1 MTEVTHTI
9 TKKIGRSM
17 IRRLQILLT
26 VDYHSMKSMKH
37 DPLYE
42 KAVRLAE
49 GGIVEIAGH
58 FVRAVNVPA
67 AECPC
72 DLCEMDSAC
81 RMEMTDLCAELDAY
95 TRSKNLL
102 KFAYKKK

>member
-1 MTEVTHTI
+1 MLE
-9 TKKIGRSM
+9 
-17 IRRLQILLT
+17 
-26 VDYHSMKSMKH
+26 YHSMKKMKH

-58 FVRAVNVPA
+58 FVRAVNVPD

-81 RMEMTDLCAELDAY
+81 RKEMTDLCAELDAY

>member
-1 MTEVTHTI
+1 MLE
-9 TKKIGRSM
+9 
-17 IRRLQILLT
+17 
-26 VDYHSMKSMKH
+26 YHSMKSMKH

-58 FVRAVNVPA
+58 FVRAVNVPGD
-67 AECPC
+67 ENPC
-72 DLCEMDSAC
+72 ELCEMDSVC
-81 RMEMTDLCAELDAY
+81 HMEMTDLCAELDGY